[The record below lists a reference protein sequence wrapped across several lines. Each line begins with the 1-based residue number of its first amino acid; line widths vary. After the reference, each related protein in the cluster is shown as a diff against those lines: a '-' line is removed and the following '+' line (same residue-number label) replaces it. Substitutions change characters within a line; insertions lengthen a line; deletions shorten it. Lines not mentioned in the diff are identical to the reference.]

1 MVHEFGRRTQ
11 PPPRLAKEKLGFPLV
26 DLAFNFGPTSFRGP
40 KPMRCEPTSLF
51 NKPRSATLF
60 TLSSLKQESCRS
72 LTSYGRGHHRLEK
85 SLPLFGFYFQHLQIL
100 VTSSSMGVNSK
111 SLRNSGILI
120 PNLNYRRL
128 ESGLG
133 SSIPKYHSP
142 TISYIDQK
150 HYLIVIAHKFLKSH
164 DTLAM
169 NSNGQRIAYG
179 LGSYLANSH
188 SLTILYSD
196 FNHHPFAN
204 SSNAWTL
211 SWYVYLLHVSNLR
224 QALCGMLNLHGQG
237 IHVRED
243 PPVSLQFYT
252 YHFMNP
258 GFNFTCPHHLDL
270 MLQRLFCEFSK
281 RSKPYALVVKQSS
294 IDYIT
299 IVFRIFVVALLWV
312 VHLAP
317 ARINASILS
326 STSQSLMTVTILSSF
341 ESFED
346 DLSINHDLTC
356 VNVLP
361 SSCLTALLVSKSM
374 NFIYLLM
381 ALGNVFYCT
390 TLNFGS
396 LKSFFLYLFLFG

>member
-1 MVHEFGRRTQ
+1 
-11 PPPRLAKEKLGFPLV
+11 
-26 DLAFNFGPTSFRGP
+26 
-40 KPMRCEPTSLF
+40 
-51 NKPRSATLF
+51 
-60 TLSSLKQESCRS
+60 
-72 LTSYGRGHHRLEK
+72 
-85 SLPLFGFYFQHLQIL
+85 
-100 VTSSSMGVNSK
+100 
-111 SLRNSGILI
+111 
-120 PNLNYRRL
+120 
-128 ESGLG
+128 
-133 SSIPKYHSP
+133 
-142 TISYIDQK
+142 
-150 HYLIVIAHKFLKSH
+150 
-164 DTLAM
+164 M
-169 NSNGQRIAYG
+169 NSNGQRFAYG
-179 LGSYLANSH
+179 LGSSLANNH

-211 SWYVYLLHVSNLR
+211 SW
-224 QALCGMLNLHGQG
+224 
-237 IHVRED
+237 
-243 PPVSLQFYT
+243 
-252 YHFMNP
+252 
-258 GFNFTCPHHLDL
+258 
-270 MLQRLFCEFSK
+270 LFCEFSK

-390 TLNFGS
+390 ALKFGS
-396 LKSFFLYLFLFG
+396 LKSFSLYLFLFG

>member
-1 MVHEFGRRTQ
+1 
-11 PPPRLAKEKLGFPLV
+11 
-26 DLAFNFGPTSFRGP
+26 
-40 KPMRCEPTSLF
+40 MRCEPTSLF

-211 SWYVYLLHVSNLR
+211 SW
-224 QALCGMLNLHGQG
+224 
-237 IHVRED
+237 
-243 PPVSLQFYT
+243 
-252 YHFMNP
+252 
-258 GFNFTCPHHLDL
+258 
-270 MLQRLFCEFSK
+270 LFCEFSK